1 MNDKPIKSAERT
13 LLLFEMFA
21 AEQQRMTVSQIADG
35 MSMPQSSTSVL
46 LKSLVSLGYLDYDKR
61 RRTYYPTL
69 RIALLGTWIRRRHRR
84 SGQIPQ
90 LLARVAKRTGE
101 SAVLAM
107 RNGIYAQ
114 YALAQHGRDPL
125 RLHIESGM
133 RRPLACCSAGWALL
147 SFDRDEDIGR
157 IIRRTQAEA
166 PNELWRKTAYKAL
179 DHVKH
184 VRERGYAI
192 SNGETASGDGAIS
205 ILLPALANQPP
216 LAAGV
221 GGPINRIREKQEIIL
236 ESLYDLARG
245 ISTQA
250 VTELLDTSKALG
262 DA

>member
-1 MNDKPIKSAERT
+1 
-13 LLLFEMFA
+13 
-21 AEQQRMTVSQIADG
+21 
-35 MSMPQSSTSVL
+35 MPQSSTSVL

-61 RRTYYPTL
+61 KRTYYPTL

-84 SGQIPQ
+84 SGQIPR
-90 LLARVAKRTGE
+90 LLAGVAERTGE

-114 YALAQHGRDPL
+114 YALAQHGKDPL
-125 RLHIESGM
+125 RLHVESGL
-133 RRPLACCSAGWALL
+133 RRPLACCSTGWALL

-166 PNELWRKTAYKAL
+166 PIELWRKTAHKAL
-179 DHVKH
+179 EHVEE
-184 VRERGYAI
+184 VRARGYAF
-192 SNGETASGDGAIS
+192 SDGETSRGEGAIA
-205 ILLPALANQPP
+205 ILLPALPNQPP

-221 GGPINRIREKQEIIL
+221 GGPIERIREKQALIL
-236 ESLYDLARG
+236 ETLHDLAKC

-250 VTELLDTSKALG
+250 VSELFNTSKELG